1 MNQENNSPTFTDEE
15 CRNVQEMMD
24 ELSQQPLSKTTK
36 PKRMKLSQLLKRDDP
51 QQPDES
57 MKDRNRSLRFCV
69 FCFILNILSFTPITP
84 ETIVKIVSK
93 TSFSTDHFKRHLK
106 NVHGLTFEKGKC
118 FFGSSSDVANKAKSQ
133 KLAKQIRQI
142 RDNSHK
148 LVHADEL
155 KDQYEADGLY
165 RYSSAQFSQKAM
177 ELRQLSNFED
187 VRRVCTE
194 IVKSDFIIAV
204 GESSLISNVAAVTND
219 HHESFAIVAPELS
232 SVSSDRPHCSRDQH
246 VPLAQQESFFD
257 VEPNDVGN
265 VGPSVRDAQTSPFVL
280 SPHSDDAGTNEDI
293 NSYLCR
299 KMMELNPLG
308 SRTFLTEQVIKLTKL
323 VASFASTIGGRISE
337 RKVKQKLKN
346 KKQFSMLGVPKE
358 VLKYAHVENTKKK
371 LAADGGFY
379 RNEQTTCPISKAA
392 LDESSLKHKDYL
404 LSNLGQV
411 SQFFA
416 AN

>member
-84 ETIVKIVSK
+84 ETIVKFVSK
-93 TSFSTDHFKRHLK
+93 TSFSTDQFKRHLE
-106 NVHGLTFEKGKC
+106 NVHGLTFEKRKC
-118 FFGSSSDVANKAKSQ
+118 FFFGSSSDVANKAKSQ

-219 HHESFAIVAPELS
+219 YHESFAIVAPELS
-232 SVSSDRPHCSRDQH
+232 SVSSERPHCSRDQH

-257 VEPNDVGN
+257 VDSNDVGN

-280 SPHSDDAGTNEDI
+280 SPHSDVAGTNEDI
-293 NSYLCR
+293 N
-299 KMMELNPLG
+299 
-308 SRTFLTEQVIKLTKL
+308 
-323 VASFASTIGGRISE
+323 
-337 RKVKQKLKN
+337 
-346 KKQFSMLGVPKE
+346 
-358 VLKYAHVENTKKK
+358 
-371 LAADGGFY
+371 
-379 RNEQTTCPISKAA
+379 
-392 LDESSLKHKDYL
+392 
-404 LSNLGQV
+404 
-411 SQFFA
+411 
-416 AN
+416 